1 MIWTRITIDHSQ
13 SSNDLQKGVGMK
25 EHESTL
31 GEELRRQGVSRR
43 SFLKFC
49 AGVASSMAIPAAM
62 VPAMA
67 DSLAQAR
74 RQSVIWMAYQEC
86 TGCLESLTRS
96 FAPTVENLI
105 FNFVS
110 LDFQHALQAA
120 AGDQAIEALKTAM
133 KENWG
138 KYILLVDGS
147 IPLKDDGIYSV
158 SHGQTHLE
166 SVREV
171 AEGAAAIVSIGTC
184 ASFGGVGAANPNPTG
199 AVGIDQIIT
208 DKPILN
214 IPGCPP
220 MPEVMTGVLTSF
232 LAFGALPEVDSL
244 KRPRAF
250 FADTIHD
257 RCYRRAFYDRGLF
270 ADSFDDEG
278 ARNGYCL
285 YKLGCKGPI
294 THNSCATLK
303 FNQGVSWPI
312 QSGHGCLGC
321 SEPNFWDKD
330 SFYKPLSAGQWGT
343 AEGIAMAAAAG
354 VALGAVSA
362 VMSRR
367 NQDKI
372 SGGK

>member
-1 MIWTRITIDHSQ
+1 
-13 SSNDLQKGVGMK
+13 MK
-25 EHESTL
+25 EHALTL

-49 AGVASSMAIPAAM
+49 AGVASSMAIPATM

-67 DSLAQAR
+67 ASLAQAR
-74 RQSVIWMAYQEC
+74 RQSVIWMSYQEC
-86 TGCLESLTRS
+86 TACIESLTRS
-96 FAPTVENLI
+96 FSPTVENLI
-105 FNFVS
+105 FNFIS

-120 AGDQAIEALKTAM
+120 AGDQAVEALHNAM

-138 KYILLVDGS
+138 KYLVLVDGS
-147 IPLKDDGIYSV
+147 IPLKDDGVYSA

-166 SVREV
+166 SLREV

-184 ASFGGVGAANPNPTG
+184 ACYGGVGAARPNPTG
-199 AVGIDQIIT
+199 AVGVEDIIT

-214 IPGCPP
+214 VPGCPP
-220 MPEVMTGVLTSF
+220 IPEVMTGVLTSF
-232 LAFGALPEVDSL
+232 LAFGELPAVDRL
-244 KRPRAF
+244 KRPSAF
-250 FADTIHD
+250 FSDTIHD
-257 RCYRRAFYDRGLF
+257 RCYRRPFYDQGKF
-270 ADSFDDEG
+270 AKSFDDEG
-278 ARNGYCL
+278 ARKGWCL
-285 YKLGCKGPI
+285 FELGCKGPI
-294 THNSCATLK
+294 THNACATMK

-330 SFYKPLSAGQWGT
+330 SFYKPLSAGQWGS
-343 AEGIAMAAAAG
+343 AEGIAIAAVAG
-354 VALGAVSA
+354 VALGAASA
-362 VMSRR
+362 VMSRK